1 MKKKILC
8 LMLALTLSVGCFTAC
23 GSETKESGSESK
35 SESPAA
41 SDEDGLATVTPAQPE
56 EDISAVIRSIKEKML
71 EADSELPVMSVVN
84 SDSEGA
90 ESLFEYLALFD
101 YSKVQ
106 GYFFAYAAEGTA
118 EEVALVRLYDE
129 ADKTA
134 LRKALEEHKKTRVAQ
149 FKQYKPEETEL
160 AESAKIIDDGVYVL
174 YIACK
179 NPDEVKKAFT
189 DSEK

>member
-8 LMLALTLSVGCFTAC
+8 FILALAVGTGCLCAC
-23 GSETKESGSESK
+23 GAEKESSSASRSERNSESS
-35 SESPAA
+35 SESSVA
-41 SDEDGLATVTPAQPE
+41 SDE
-56 EDISAVIRSIKEKML
+56 EDVSAVIKSFKEKML
-71 EADSELPVMSVVN
+71 EADSELPVMSIVS

-90 ESLFEYLALFD
+90 ESLFAYLALFD
-101 YSKVQ
+101 YSKVN

-118 EEVALVRLYDE
+118 EEVALVRLCDE
-129 ADKTA
+129 ADADDLK
-134 LRKALEEHKKTRVAQ
+134 KALEEHKKTRVAQ

-160 AESAKIIDDGVYVL
+160 AESAKITCDGEYVL

-189 DSEK
+189 DSKK

>member
-8 LMLALTLSVGCFTAC
+8 LMLALTLSVGCFAAC
-23 GSETKESGSESK
+23 GSEKKESGSESK

-41 SDEDGLATVTPAQPE
+41 SDDGLTTVTPAQPE
-56 EDISAVIRSIKEKML
+56 EDISAVIKSIKEKML
-71 EADSELPVMSVVN
+71 EADSELPVMSVVGN
-84 SDSEGA
+84 DSEGA

-134 LRKALEEHKKTRVAQ
+134 LKKALEEHKKTRVAQ